1 MDQKVKYV
9 GKYSLKKE
17 FNTTEEFNKYYFK
30 HKDEIDAKSTNQLNK
45 EYKINGFKI
54 TKRNMKVVDGK
65 RTGELFLKPDTK
77 CQETKS
83 QGTKCQ
89 YAEQQC
95 VNEDKANDEM
105 QRQLSHEIEELK
117 TKINIL
123 TESYG
128 HIVDVIN
135 SLTAVANVDQQS

>member
-83 QGTKCQ
+83 Q
-89 YAEQQC
+89 YAERNC
-95 VNEDKANDEM
+95 TNEDEDKDKDKTLDEM
-105 QRQLSHEIEELK
+105 QSQIEELK

>member
-45 EYKINGFKI
+45 EYRIKGFKI

-65 RTGELFLKPDTK
+65 RVGELFLKPDTK

-83 QGTKCQ
+83 QC
-89 YAEQQC
+89 AEQQC
-95 VNEDKANDEM
+95 VNEDKTLDEM

-117 TKINIL
+117 TKITIL